1 MSAPQLSTK
10 RRFING
16 QNDWRYQET
25 KAPVTTSDDQY
36 IFGTKQ
42 FADNIKALS
51 NVMCSGFY
59 YGDGTHLSNVTGTDP
74 TKLPLTGGTLT
85 GSLTINAPGIISGD
99 GSGLTNVTATD
110 PTKLPLAG
118 GEMSGA
124 ITSASNLDLEASSN
138 INIQSTN
145 GGNIALNA
153 FNLVSYGFALP
164 ICFDFYEIDRNYN
177 YSGGQAWEMIWQQD
191 VGIPPQIFSENPP
204 SGYASVKWRI
214 DFTIN
219 TWNNGSGNNNSDKF
233 MAYYI
238 EFEDPNGNPI
248 SPLIVNSQTPFCR
261 HNNNSTWNGGGLS
274 EFQPFSWTDLVDF
287 STFVGT
293 QSSQLRLKVYFAAD
307 NPKNFN
313 FSYKVGLTK
322 TTRI

>member
-1 MSAPQLSTK
+1 MSAPQFSVK

-16 QNDWRYQET
+16 ENDWRYQQT
-25 KAPVTTSDDQY
+25 KAPVNTSGDQY
-36 IFGTKQ
+36 IYGVKQ
-42 FADNIKALS
+42 FAEPIKAL
-51 NVMCSGFY
+51 NDVLCSGFY
-59 YGDGTHLSNVTGTDP
+59 YGDGSH
-74 TKLPLTGGTLT
+74 
-85 GSLTINAPGIISGD
+85 
-99 GSGLTNVTATD
+99 LTNVTGTD

-118 GEMSGA
+118 GEMSGP
-124 ITSASNLDLEASSN
+124 ITSASNLDLVAPGN
-138 INIQSTN
+138 INIQSTSSGDIVLN
-145 GGNIALNA
+145 ALN
-153 FNLVSYGFALP
+153 LSSYGFALP
-164 ICFDFYEIDRNYN
+164 ICFDFYEIDRNYS
-177 YSGGQAWEMIWQQD
+177 YSGGQNWEMIWQQD
-191 VGIPPQIFSENPP
+191 VTIPPQFFSETPV

-219 TWNNGSGNNNSDKF
+219 TWNNGSGNNSSDKF

-238 EFEDPNGNPI
+238 IFEDPNGNPI
-248 SPLIVNSQTPFCR
+248 SPLLINNQTPFCR

-287 STFVGT
+287 SGFVGT
-293 QSSQLRLKVYFAAD
+293 QSSQLRFKVYFAAD